1 MRIHAII
8 ISFLLLSLSEN
19 LQAQDTLSTE
29 YTDQHSYQLYLEG
42 NWNQLIQFGNKA
54 IENGVDFTY
63 LRLRLG
69 YAAVQNKNYS
79 EALKHYQHILNKDK
93 YNETARYYVWYCRE
107 YLNQSEAAIYNVR
120 YFSKET
126 VQKEKLS
133 KYKIKSI
140 GIESS
145 FKTTDNSNRGNSF
158 YNRINLNAQLGWRF
172 TMNQSAVL
180 FNQTINEKFLTLV
193 QRNDSIAIKQKEYYN
208 LITFNIDHH
217 LQLKAAY
224 HYLYTPNNNIIYRN
238 HVSMLGMKYLGNH
251 LNVQGSILLG
261 KISDTGFKQYEIQAD
276 YYPSGNLNFYTSS
289 NISFREYAGD
299 HQINMKQIVGLKV
312 NKKLWLEGNVT
323 IGKFSNRAENDGL
336 YIYNAIDPNLAK
348 AGLSIYYAP
357 MKQLLL
363 QIGVLTEKRELFY
376 TNYIFNQHSIN
387 GGITWKF

>member
-8 ISFLLLSLSEN
+8 ISFLLLSQSEN

-42 NWNQLIQFGNKA
+42 NWNQLIQFGNKV
-54 IENGVDFTY
+54 IEKGIDFTY

-126 VQKEKLS
+126 IQKEKLS
-133 KYKIKSI
+133 KYKIKSL

-145 FKTTDNSNRGNSF
+145 YKTTDNSNRGNSF
-158 YNRINLNAQLGWRF
+158 YNRINLNTQLGWRF
-172 TMNQSAVL
+172 TMNQSAVV
-180 FNQTINEKFLTLV
+180 FNQTINEKFLTQI
-193 QRNDSIAIKQKEYYN
+193 QRNDSIAINQKEYYN
-208 LITFNIDHH
+208 LMSFNIDHH

-238 HVSMLGMKYLGNH
+238 HVSMLGMKYMGNH
-251 LNVQGSILLG
+251 VNVQGSILLG

-276 YYPSGNLNFYTSS
+276 YYPTGNLNFYSSS

-299 HQINMKQIVGLKV
+299 HQINMKQIVGLKL
-312 NKKLWLEGNVT
+312 NKKWWLEGNVT

-348 AGLSIYYAP
+348 AGLTVYYSP
-357 MKQLLL
+357 MKKLLL
-363 QIGVLTEKRELFY
+363 QIGTLAEKRELFY

>member
-8 ISFLLLSLSEN
+8 ISFLLLSQSEN

-54 IENGVDFTY
+54 IEKGVDFTY

-126 VQKEKLS
+126 IQKEKLS
-133 KYKIKSI
+133 KYKIKSL

-158 YNRINLNAQLGWRF
+158 YNRINLNTQLGWRF
-172 TMNQSAVL
+172 TMNQSAVV

-208 LITFNIDHH
+208 LMSFNINHH

-224 HYLYTPNNNIIYRN
+224 HYLYTPNNNIIYQN
-238 HVSMLGMKYLGNH
+238 HISMIGMKYLGNH

-276 YYPSGNLNFYTSS
+276 YFPSGNLNFYTSS
-289 NISFREYAGD
+289 NISLREYAGD
-299 HQINMKQIVGLKV
+299 HQINMKQIVGLKL
-312 NKKLWLEGNVT
+312 NKKWWLEGNVT

-348 AGLSIYYAP
+348 AGLTVYYSP
-357 MKQLLL
+357 IKQLLL
-363 QIGVLTEKRELFY
+363 QIGTLAEKRELFY

>member
-8 ISFLLLSLSEN
+8 ISFLILAFSEN

-79 EALKHYQHILNKDK
+79 EALKHYQQILNKDK
-93 YNETARYYVWYCRE
+93 YNETASYYVWYCRE
-107 YLNQSEAAIYNVR
+107 YLNQSEAAIYNAG

-126 VQKEKLS
+126 IQKEKLK

-145 FKTTDNSNRGNSF
+145 FKTTDNSNRGNSI

-172 TMNQSAVL
+172 TMNQSVVL

-193 QRNDSIAIKQKEYYN
+193 QRNDSIAINQKEYYN
-208 LITFNIDHH
+208 LTTFNIDHH

-238 HVSMLGMKYLGNH
+238 HISMLGMKYLGNH

-276 YYPSGNLNFYTSS
+276 YYPSGNLNFYSSS

-299 HQINMKQIVGLKV
+299 RQINMKQIVGLKL
-312 NKKLWLEGNVT
+312 NKKWWVEGNVT

-348 AGLSIYYAP
+348 AGLTVYYSP

-363 QIGVLTEKRELFY
+363 QIGTLAEKRELFY

>member
-8 ISFLLLSLSEN
+8 ISFLLLLNCEN
-19 LQAQDTLSTE
+19 LKAQDTLSIE
-29 YTDQHSYQLYLEG
+29 YTDQHSYQLYEEG

-54 IENGVDFTY
+54 IKRGVDFTY

-79 EALKHYQHILNKDK
+79 EALLHYQHILIKDK

-107 YLNQSEAAIYNVR
+107 YLNQSEAAVYNAL

-126 VQKEKLS
+126 IQKEKLN

-145 FKTTDNSNRGNSF
+145 YKTTNNSNRGNSF
-158 YNRINLNAQLGWRF
+158 YNRLNLNTQLGWRF
-172 TMNQSAVL
+172 NMNQSAVL

-193 QRNDSIAIKQKEYYN
+193 NRNDSIVINQKEYYN
-208 LITFNIDHH
+208 LLTFNVDHH

-238 HVSMLGMKYLGNH
+238 HISMLGIKYLGNH
-251 LNVQGSILLG
+251 VNIQGSILLG
-261 KISDTGFKQYEIQAD
+261 KITDTGFKQYEIQAD
-276 YYPSGNLNFYTSS
+276 YYPTGNLNFYTST
-289 NISFREYAGD
+289 NISFREWSGE
-299 HQINMKQIVGLKV
+299 HQINLKQIVGLKL
-312 NKKLWLEGNVT
+312 NQKIWLEGNVT
-323 IGKFSNRAENDGL
+323 LGKFSNRTENDGL
-336 YIYNAIDPNLAK
+336 YVYNAVDPNLFK
-348 AGLSIYYAP
+348 GGVTFYFAP
-357 MKQLLL
+357 NKHLLL
-363 QIGVLTEKRELFY
+363 QIGTLAEKRELYY
-376 TNYIFNQHSIN
+376 TNYIFNQQSIN